1 MSERSDDQ
9 VPRAWAA
16 LDVARWRGPI
26 LVVGEPDTGKST
38 FARYLYE
45 QLREPHDRV
54 ALLDADVGQN
64 HVRRPT
70 SMTLALTDPEQ
81 PAAFPPAGP
90 TRTFFVGSNSPVRHM
105 LELLTG
111 LHAFLAWLNRHA
123 PAVDALVVDTD
134 GLVDP
139 RRGGTNLKWA
149 QIEMLRPCT
158 VVALRRGDELEPLL
172 LPLHPW
178 RDVRVVELDV
188 PDAVQRRSQR
198 ERRAYRAGCYREL
211 FEPAGKLAL
220 SYHGVAV
227 FPRRSFRKHRIAALE
242 NAAGFTLALALVTGA
257 DQEQVYLR
265 TTWPASRRDE
275 VAALHLGDLVI
286 EPGRWEDHPL

>member
-1 MSERSDDQ
+1 MANRRNYK
-9 VPRAWAA
+9 VPSAWAA
-16 LDVARWRGPI
+16 LDVAQWRGPI
-26 LVVGEPDTGKST
+26 LVVGAPDTGKST

-45 QLREPHDRV
+45 QLTKTSDRA

-64 HVRRPT
+64 HFRRPT
-70 SMTLALTDPEQ
+70 TMTLALTDPEQ
-81 PAAFPPAGP
+81 PTAFPPTGA
-90 TRTFFVGSNSPVRHM
+90 TRTFFVGNNSPVRHM

-111 LHAFLAWLNRHA
+111 LHAFLAWLDCRA
-123 PAVDALVVDTD
+123 PATDALVVDTD

-139 RRGGTNLKWA
+139 RRGGVNLKGA

-198 ERRAYRAGCYREL
+198 ERRAYRAACYREI
-211 FEPAGKLAL
+211 FEPAKKLAL
-220 SYHGVAV
+220 PYHGVAV
-227 FPRRSFRKHRIAALE
+227 FPRRSFQKDRIAALE
-242 NAAGFTLALALVTGA
+242 GAAGFTLALALVTGA
-257 DQEQVYLR
+257 DQENVYLR
-265 TTWPASRRDE
+265 TMWPASRRDE
-275 VAALHLGDLVI
+275 VAALHLGDLTI
-286 EPGRWEDHPL
+286 EPGSWEDHPL